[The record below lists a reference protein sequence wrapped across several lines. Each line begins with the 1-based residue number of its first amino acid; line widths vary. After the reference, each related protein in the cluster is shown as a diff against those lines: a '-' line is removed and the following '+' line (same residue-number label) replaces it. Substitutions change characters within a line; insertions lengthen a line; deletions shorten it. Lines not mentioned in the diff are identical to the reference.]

1 MDGGYREV
9 SPAVVVA
16 VHVQQLVD
24 VDLHLRVGRRARRR
38 AARRAARARALS
50 RPSQQIHHTIEFYH
64 NNTYSCRPLD
74 PRGFA
79 NYVGNVRLSGIESKP
94 NL

>member
-24 VDLHLRVGRRARRR
+24 VDLHLRVGRRA
-38 AARRAARARALS
+38 ARRAARARALS

-64 NNTYSCRPLD
+64 NNT
-74 PRGFA
+74 
-79 NYVGNVRLSGIESKP
+79 
-94 NL
+94 